1 VKSLRAVVG
10 AAVVGAVLLVSGC
23 TPSTEVDVV
32 AVNATDVE
40 GQVVKVPLDQVVYIN
55 TSDLDA
61 DLESYTAVIADPSV
75 VEFVPGRDGGDFGVY
90 PGFTPL
96 GVGSTDVTLTGAGI
110 PPIAFT
116 IEVTDD

>member
-1 VKSLRAVVG
+1 MKSLRAVVG
-10 AAVVGAVLLVSGC
+10 AVVVGAALLMSDC
-23 TPSTEVDVV
+23 TASTEVDVV
-32 AVNATDVE
+32 AVNATDIE

-61 DLESYTAVIADPSV
+61 DLESFTAVIADPSV
-75 VEFVPGRDGGDFGVY
+75 VEFVPGRNAGDFGVY
-90 PGFTPL
+90 PAFTAL
-96 GVGSTDVTLTGAGI
+96 TTGSSEVTLTGADV